1 MDEYFKVVER
11 VAPVLKQDT
20 YWRMLIDRT
29 KKEPKFKSNEAML
42 DVYRALDS
50 AGVKLTVIEQKEM
63 ADLALNRGNAIVAE
77 KIRAPLFKACT
88 LVGASDND
96 SDLNKRLYDR
106 AVADAKADKA
116 TDLAKSEAEAASK
129 TTGDQYA
136 TTAEA
141 HLGAGNY
148 AKAIELYEKALAKG
162 NMDPGAIDL
171 AKVRLGI
178 AQFKGG
184 KKAEAKKTWESV
196 KADNG
201 AAWLAKSWLAIAKA

>member
-1 MDEYFKVVER
+1 M
-11 VAPVLKQDT
+11 
-20 YWRMLIDRT
+20 
-29 KKEPKFKSNEAML
+29 
-42 DVYRALDS
+42 
-50 AGVKLTVIEQKEM
+50 
-63 ADLALNRGNAIVAE
+63 
-77 KIRAPLFKACT
+77 FKAGT
-88 LVGASDND
+88 LGGASDKD
-96 SDLNKRLYDR
+96 ADRNKRLYDR